1 MRTFKKFFRWWSGLP
16 PISDAARFNSRTMRI
31 NYTSVLALFFAV
43 TYELPLLVVGERLN
57 NDIVKN
63 WSALVESYLLKL
75 AEEGLKTRELQKLYD
90 NANYT
95 VEEKSGFDTVNS
107 VKSRLGN
114 YFVKKENAAR
124 VSKNNFFN
132 CGMENLISELLIWS
146 SLPKPTVMI
155 MKYSAKMPKS
165 VTIVVFVLHI
175 CLDYL
180 CVDVRFVIFSYCC
193 YFRR

>member
-1 MRTFKKFFRWWSGLP
+1 
-16 PISDAARFNSRTMRI
+16 MRI

-155 MKYSAKMPKS
+155 MKYSGKNAK
-165 VTIVVFVLHI
+165 I
-175 CLDYL
+175 CHN
-180 CVDVRFVIFSYCC
+180 CC
-193 YFRR
+193 FCSSHLFGQPLRWC

>member
-1 MRTFKKFFRWWSGLP
+1 
-16 PISDAARFNSRTMRI
+16 MRI

-95 VEEKSGFDTVNS
+95 VEEKKWIRYCELCEIT
-107 VKSRLGN
+107 
-114 YFVKKENAAR
+114 AR
-124 VSKNNFFN
+124 K
-132 CGMENLISELLIWS
+132 LL
-146 SLPKPTVMI
+146 
-155 MKYSAKMPKS
+155 
-165 VTIVVFVLHI
+165 
-175 CLDYL
+175 
-180 CVDVRFVIFSYCC
+180 R
-193 YFRR
+193 